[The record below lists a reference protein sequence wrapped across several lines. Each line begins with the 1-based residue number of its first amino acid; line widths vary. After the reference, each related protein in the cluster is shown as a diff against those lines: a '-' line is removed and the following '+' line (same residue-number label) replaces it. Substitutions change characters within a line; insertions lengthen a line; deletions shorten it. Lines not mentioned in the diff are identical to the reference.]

1 TRRPELRSITASLEA
16 ARQSVA
22 AEKSE
27 RLPRFEAFG
36 DYGVIGTALRRLLG
50 TYDWGFQVSVPI
62 FNGFGREGRVDGARA
77 RSRERGARRRDLES
91 QVALE
96 VRSVELDIVS
106 AREQVDA
113 ARERRRLAT
122 QELTQARDR
131 FQAGVAGSADVITAL
146 LGLNLART
154 LEVEALTAFRT
165 AVVGRAK
172 AQ

>member
-1 TRRPELRSITASLEA
+1 
-16 ARQSVA
+16 
-22 AEKSE
+22 
-27 RLPRFEAFG
+27 
-36 DYGVIGTALRRLLG
+36 LLG

-62 FNGFGREGRVDGARA
+62 FNGFGREARIAEAEA
-77 RSRERGARRRDLES
+77 RTRELGARRRDLEG

-96 VRSVELDIVS
+96 VRSVELDLVS

-122 QELTQARDR
+122 QELAQARDR

-146 LGLNLART
+146 LGLNQART

-172 AQ
+172 AQGDLLELR